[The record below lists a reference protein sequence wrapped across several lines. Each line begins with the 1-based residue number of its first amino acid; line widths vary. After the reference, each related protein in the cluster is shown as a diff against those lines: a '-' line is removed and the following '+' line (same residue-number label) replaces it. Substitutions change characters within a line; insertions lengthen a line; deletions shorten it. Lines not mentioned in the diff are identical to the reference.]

1 MTDTQK
7 QLSARQAGYLL
18 CTECNL
24 LHSIERE
31 HTGCDRCGAQL
42 LSRRPNALSYSWACL
57 ITALMLLLPANLL
70 PIMTFRS
77 FGKGEPS
84 TIISGIIDLVEHD
97 MLFIALVVL
106 IASIVVPLLKILA
119 LSILLCTVQFGWA
132 TNLRQKTLMYR
143 LVEWIGRW
151 SMLDIFV
158 IGILVALVQLGNI
171 ASIEGQHGATAFAA
185 VVLLTMFSAIS
196 FDTRL
201 IWDNG
206 SARSNQHGPERMEA
220 NSTSDQCPIAA
231 RSSEED
237 CK

>member
-1 MTDTQK
+1 MTDTAPYRT
-7 QLSARQAGYLL
+7 ARQAGYLL

-24 LHSIERE
+24 LHQIDRE
-31 HTGCDRCGAQL
+31 GSACDRCGAHL
-42 LSRRPNALSYSWACL
+42 HSRRPNALNHSWACL
-57 ITALMLLLPANLL
+57 VAAVLLLLPANLL
-70 PIMTFRS
+70 PIMTLRS

-84 TIISGIIDLVEHD
+84 TIIGGIIDLAEHG
-97 MLFIALVVL
+97 MLFIALIVL
-106 IASIVVPLLKILA
+106 IASIVVPVLKILA
-119 LSILLCTVQFGWA
+119 LTILLCTVQFGWA

-171 ASIEGQHGATAFAA
+171 ASIEGNQGATAFAT

-201 IWDNG
+201 IWDSG
-206 SARSNQHGPERMEA
+206 SAEQHRDDTE
-220 NSTSDQCPIAA
+220 SVQ
-231 RSSEED
+231 ED
-237 CK
+237 KT

>member
-1 MTDTQK
+1 MT
-7 QLSARQAGYLL
+7 L
-18 CTECNL
+18 
-24 LHSIERE
+24 
-31 HTGCDRCGAQL
+31 
-42 LSRRPNALSYSWACL
+42 
-57 ITALMLLLPANLL
+57 
-70 PIMTFRS
+70 RS

-84 TIISGIIDLVEHD
+84 TIISGVIDLVEHD
-97 MLFIALVVL
+97 MLFIALIVL
-106 IASIVVPLLKILA
+106 IASIVVPVLKILA
-119 LSILLCTVQFGWA
+119 LTILLCTVQFGWA

-171 ASIEGQHGATAFAA
+171 ASIEGNQGATAFAT

-206 SARSNQHGPERMEA
+206 STVQHRDDTESP
-220 NSTSDQCPIAA
+220 Q
-231 RSSEED
+231 ED
-237 CK
+237 NT